1 MRPVSQSA
9 AAQMA
14 FMRLASGGAAEPQH
28 AGDLRVIR
36 FEVRRQLPLLNEL
49 LRMREHERMRAK
61 QEIAEAVHAAVLPL
75 RGYGRGWQPIRRCLV
90 TVEIHRPGRPDWDGM
105 MGGIKYLLDA
115 LVVRTGRNPRGCG
128 LILDDSQ
135 DCIAEC
141 PRIVPVCTGRGGPSL
156 ARVMVEEIG

>member
-1 MRPVSQSA
+1 MKPRPQSA
-9 AAQMA
+9 AAQLA
-14 FMRLASGGAAEPQH
+14 FMLHATGRVSASATSEEP
-28 AGDLRVIR
+28 RVIE
-36 FEVRRQLPLLNEL
+36 FELRRPLPLLNEL